1 MTVWIDVRAA
11 DEFAAGHISGAIL
24 IPHEEIAAKIGFF
37 DFAKDA
43 DIRVYCRTGRRSG
56 IAKEVLNNMGYV
68 NVVNEGGYEELLQRK
83 AQGQAIP

>member
-11 DEFAAGHISGAIL
+11 DEYAAGHINGALL

-37 DFAKDA
+37 NFSKEE

-56 IAKEVLNNMGYV
+56 IAKDVLNNLGYV
-68 NVVNEGGYEELLQRK
+68 TVINEGGYEELLQRK
-83 AQGQAIP
+83 AQGQPIP